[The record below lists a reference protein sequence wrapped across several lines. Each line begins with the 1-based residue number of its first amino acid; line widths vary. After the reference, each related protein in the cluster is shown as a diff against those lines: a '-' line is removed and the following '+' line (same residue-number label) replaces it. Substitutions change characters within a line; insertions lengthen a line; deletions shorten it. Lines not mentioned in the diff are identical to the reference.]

1 MVRIFLVFLTSLIIS
16 ACGFTFP
23 NQEKLANTIP
33 ELNVTGDYHHPF
45 FKKVIKELKIA
56 GVNVNVE
63 SSSNTINDDDTIP
76 TLIIPK
82 PNVQDYVSAVD
93 SRAQAIE
100 SNFIVNI
107 AATLKIPSHRP
118 ILMKNSLTRSALNK
132 TGQSLASTIEKE
144 TIIDETYDILARQLV
159 FRIAYLGKLS
169 DPNAHTPAPYE
180 LVLSDEEIAAY
191 EKAHSSGNLTLLEA
205 LQQKDAEEY
214 SNAKQITLDN
224 LNNGTE
230 ILQEPKLPKVKPVL
244 KGTTRISTDNE

>member
-169 DPNAHTPAPYE
+169 DPRSEERRVGKECRSRWSPY
-180 LVLSDEEIAAY
+180 
-191 EKAHSSGNLTLLEA
+191 H
-205 LQQKDAEEY
+205 
-214 SNAKQITLDN
+214 
-224 LNNGTE
+224 
-230 ILQEPKLPKVKPVL
+230 
-244 KGTTRISTDNE
+244 